1 MVNAGLHEGV
11 VNYITGPGGEI
22 GRLLV
27 QNKKIA
33 GIVFTG
39 SKEVGYELVRKTS
52 EFKPRPVIAEL
63 GGKNAAIVTQ
73 TADLD
78 RAAEGV
84 VRGSVF
90 IFRTKMQRVL
100 SYICAKKH
108 KIKIHLK
115 TCKKN

>member
-1 MVNAGLHEGV
+1 MKLVS
-11 VNYITGPGGEI
+11 Y
-22 GRLLV
+22 LV

-84 VRGSVF
+84 VRAAFSYSGQKCE
-90 IFRTKMQRVL
+90 RLL